1 MKRLAAVLLVFVP
14 WMVLT
19 SVAAAQDVEAIKAV
33 TLAHFA
39 AFKAGDAA
47 AHVRHHL
54 AEHSLFDAGGGL
66 LEEFDSLEEEE
77 NNLQADFAAG
87 LKFNLQ
93 LRHLKV
99 KVYGNTAV
107 VTGYVVGTV
116 TSPDGH
122 RPREP
127 QHPRGQSNPDA
138 LRRTRLLLRSNC
150 HPGQRPHELAAG
162 CTESNEPRLSGLS
175 RGDPRACQ
183 LHHAP
188 LFHAARVGSE
198 ATRLGSLSRIREE
211 MPLARL

>member
-39 AFKAGDAA
+39 VFNAGEPA
-47 AHVRHHL
+47 AHVGHHL
-54 AEHSLFDAGGGL
+54 PEHSFFEAGGGL

-116 TSPDGH
+116 TSPDAGTEQVTN
-122 RPREP
+122 RRTAVLIK
-127 QHPRGQSNPDA
+127 QRGQWREVHTHSSP
-138 LRRTRLLLRSNC
+138 LM
-150 HPGQRPHELAAG
+150 G
-162 CTESNEPRLSGLS
+162 
-175 RGDPRACQ
+175 
-183 LHHAP
+183 AP
-188 LFHAARVGSE
+188 LQ
-198 ATRLGSLSRIREE
+198 
-211 MPLARL
+211 